1 MTVDAILWDYDGTL
15 VNSVPKN
22 IDITKQILS
31 IVAPRLSGENL
42 PKYLIS
48 EEFYH
53 LANHQ
58 AENWQDLYLNYY
70 RMTESEMLEAGALW
84 SEFQLKNTT
93 PVELFS
99 GIKKTIND
107 INLPQ
112 GICSQNSS
120 KNIKLVLQQN
130 ELNTKFRSIIGYDDI
145 PSKSQKPAAY
155 AGILCLKNIFGSALI
170 DKTIFYIGDHEGDVV
185 FAGNIEKE
193 LNNKCRIIS
202 ITAKYSG
209 ANIENWKHKP
219 DFVIENPGNLIDI
232 INNNL

>member
-1 MTVDAILWDYDGTL
+1 MNIDAILWDYDGTL

-31 IVAPRLSGENL
+31 SVAPRFAGGNL

-48 EEFYH
+48 EELYH
-53 LANHQ
+53 VANHQ

-70 RMTESEMLEAGALW
+70 GMTESEMLEAGTLW
-84 SEFQLKNTT
+84 TEFQLKNTT

-99 GIKKTIND
+99 GIKKTINE
-107 INLPQ
+107 ISLPQ

-120 KNIKLVLQQN
+120 ENIKRVLQ
-130 ELNTKFRSIIGYDDI
+130 LNKLNNKFQSIIGYDDI

-155 AGILCLKNIFGSALI
+155 SGILCLKNIFGSTLI
-170 DKTIFYIGDHEGDVV
+170 DKTILYIGDHEGDVV
-185 FAGNIEKE
+185 FARNIEKE
-193 LNNKCRIIS
+193 LINNCRIIS

-209 ANIENWKHKP
+209 ANIENWINKP
-219 DFVIENPGNLIDI
+219 DFVIENPKNLIEI
-232 INNNL
+232 INNS